1 VVENNIIKTHLVM
14 VILDELELT
23 LNKYSLLKEQ
33 LDFIEDKIYEL
44 NKKLY

>member
-1 VVENNIIKTHLVM
+1 M